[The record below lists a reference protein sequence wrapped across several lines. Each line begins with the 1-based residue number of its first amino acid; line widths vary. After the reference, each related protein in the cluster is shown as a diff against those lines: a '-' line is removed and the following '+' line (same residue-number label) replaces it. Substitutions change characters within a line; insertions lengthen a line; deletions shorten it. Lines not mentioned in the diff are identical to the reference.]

1 MVFLRKNPEVK
12 KVKEITLSIVC
23 KVELGNSYFKVI
35 GERVD
40 TRGALKPPN
49 FPFVFAFIFSLD
61 IRDVSGL
68 GKIKQ

>member
-1 MVFLRKNPEVK
+1 M
-12 KVKEITLSIVC
+12 C

-61 IRDVSGL
+61 IRDVSDL
-68 GKIKQ
+68 GKKKRKINVAPRLCEAIIKQSV

>member
-1 MVFLRKNPEVK
+1 M
-12 KVKEITLSIVC
+12 C

-35 GERVD
+35 GERVG

-68 GKIKQ
+68 GKKKAINVAPRLCEPIIKQSV

>member
-1 MVFLRKNPEVK
+1 M
-12 KVKEITLSIVC
+12 C

-61 IRDVSGL
+61 IRDVSDL
-68 GKIKQ
+68 GKKKATNVAPRLCEPIIKQSV

>member
-1 MVFLRKNPEVK
+1 M
-12 KVKEITLSIVC
+12 C

-68 GKIKQ
+68 GKKKAINVVPRLCESIIKQSV